1 MGLGTRIFIVEEDD
15 SLKRLSLKRYNRL
28 IKGHPDKGLMQY
40 AGKRI
45 RYALIVLEMMNRKPV
60 EILMTEYSFL
70 TFDSK
75 GRLDASER
83 EKATRLVMDTL
94 EPIVPEPKSGGV
106 IDVKHRFA
114 KKRFDDRYI
123 WKPTP
128 EIEAAIQ
135 RTIFGGS
142 N

>member
-1 MGLGTRIFIVEEDD
+1 MGLGTRIFTVKEDD
-15 SLKRLSLKRYNRL
+15 SLLRLSLKRYNRL
-28 IKGHPDKGLMQY
+28 IKGHPDEVLMPY

-83 EKATRLVMDTL
+83 EKAARLVMDTL
-94 EPIVPEPKSGGV
+94 EPMSPEQKSEKV

-114 KKRFDDRYI
+114 RKSFDNRYL

-128 EIEAAIQ
+128 EIETAIQ
-135 RTIFGGS
+135 GAIFG
-142 N
+142 